1 MAFRILFFLAQLS
14 SSSMEPQSF
23 LSGAVSGIGEDAVCH
38 LYGNP
43 VDFRCTRA
51 RGPLAGH
58 STVGRKLQPDLL
70 GLEGRVPSLGY
81 RVSLVPE
88 GEHEDSHHNHG

>member
-1 MAFRILFFLAQLS
+1 MAFRILFFLAKLS

>member
-1 MAFRILFFLAQLS
+1 MQSATYMAILLI
-14 SSSMEPQSF
+14 
-23 LSGAVSGIGEDAVCH
+23 SGA
-38 LYGNP
+38 
-43 VDFRCTRA
+43 RA
-51 RGPLAGH
+51 QEPLAGD
-58 STVGRKLQPDLL
+58 STVGRKMQPDLL

>member
-14 SSSMEPQSF
+14 SSSMEPQSL